1 MGRFGAHAG
10 RDEPRDEFAIPAG
23 VEFARI
29 DKKTGLRTPPGA
41 ESALFQPFRSG
52 TAPLE
57 YAPEDNGHGSSVSP
71 VRLD

>member
-1 MGRFGAHAG
+1 MREALSE
-10 RDEPRDEFAIPAG
+10 EPRDEFVIPAG

-29 DKKTGLRTPPGA
+29 DKKTGLRAPPGA
-41 ESALFQPFRSG
+41 ESAVFQPFRAG

-57 YAPEDNGHGSSVSP
+57 YAREDSGDGTSASP